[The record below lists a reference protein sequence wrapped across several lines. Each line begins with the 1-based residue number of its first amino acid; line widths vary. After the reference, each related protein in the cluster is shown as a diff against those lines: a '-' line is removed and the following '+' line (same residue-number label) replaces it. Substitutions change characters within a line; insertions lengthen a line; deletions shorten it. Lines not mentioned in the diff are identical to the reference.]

1 MAKQIDLEEDHAYAS
16 KWELTDFYDGVGD
29 VLRNAIESGED
40 FDTGDFGCKEEIR
53 YARVHR
59 ERGEFEVEVTAHMD
73 DLWDDGDLI
82 YDALWTVAKSGDEL
96 PEDIIDSIRDAA
108 IDSGVD
114 DHTYCNRYLPLDAT
128 YETVVET
135 ISELEDEAEQTNEE
149 LYRILCEIVK
159 DHVEFMKEQKA
170 KGEQK

>member
-1 MAKQIDLEEDHAYAS
+1 MKDIEFPNGGIYAS
-16 KWELTDFYDGVGD
+16 KWGLTDFYEGNDD
-29 VLRNAIESGED
+29 VLRKAIESGED
-40 FDTGDFGCKEEIR
+40 FDTGEFGCKKEIR

-59 ERGEFEVEVTAHMD
+59 ERGEFEVEVTAYMD

-82 YDALWTVAKSGDEL
+82 YDALWTVAKSQEEL
-96 PEDIIDSIRDAA
+96 PEDIIDSIREAA

-114 DHTYCNRYLPLDAT
+114 DHTYCNRYLPADAT

-135 ISELEDEAEQTNEE
+135 IGELENEAEQTNEE
-149 LYRILCEIVK
+149 LYRILCGIVEEHLK
-159 DHVEFMKEQKA
+159 FTKEREA

>member
-1 MAKQIDLEEDHAYAS
+1 MKDIEFPNGGIYAS
-16 KWELTDFYDGVGD
+16 KWGLTDFYDGNDD
-29 VLRNAIESGED
+29 VLRKAVESGED
-40 FDTGDFGCKEEIR
+40 FDTGEFGCKKEIR

-73 DLWDDGDLI
+73 DLWDDGYLI
-82 YDALWTVAKSGDEL
+82 YDALWTVAKSEDEL

-128 YETVVET
+128 YGTVVET

>member
-1 MAKQIDLEEDHAYAS
+1 MKDLEFPNGGIYAS
-16 KWELTDFYDGVGD
+16 KWGLTDFYDVNDD
-29 VLRNAIESGED
+29 VLRKAIESGED
-40 FDTGDFGCKEEIR
+40 FDTGEFGCQKEIR

-73 DLWDDGDLI
+73 DLWDEGDLI
-82 YDALWTVAKSGDEL
+82 YDALWTVAKSSDEL

-159 DHVEFMKEQKA
+159 DHVEFMKEREA
-170 KGEQK
+170 KGEHE

>member
-1 MAKQIDLEEDHAYAS
+1 MAKRIDLEEGSAYAS
-16 KWELTDFYDGVGD
+16 KWGLTDFYDGVGD
-29 VLRNAIESGED
+29 VLRKAIESGED
-40 FDTGDFGCKEEIR
+40 FDTGEFGCKKEIR

-59 ERGEFEVEVTAHMD
+59 ERGELEVEVTAYMD
-73 DLWDDGDLI
+73 DLYEGDLI
-82 YDALWTVAKSGDEL
+82 YDALWTVAKSEDEL

-135 ISELEDEAEQTNEE
+135 ISELEDEAEQTKKNCTASSAR
-149 LYRILCEIVK
+149 LSK
-159 DHVEFMKEQKA
+159 TM
-170 KGEQK
+170 

>member
-1 MAKQIDLEEDHAYAS
+1 MKDLEFPNGGIYAS
-16 KWELTDFYDGVGD
+16 KWGLTDFYEGNDD
-29 VLRNAIESGED
+29 FLRKAIESDED
-40 FDTGDFGCKEEIR
+40 FDTGWIGCKKEIR

-114 DHTYCNRYLPLDAT
+114 DHTYCNRYLPLNAS
-128 YETVVET
+128 YETVVDT
-135 ISELEDEAEQTNEE
+135 IGELENEAEQTNEE

-170 KGEQK
+170 KGEQE